1 MMKQITKEPLKLP
14 LRLPGLRD
22 ILPTV
27 LVLLASRANAL
38 GMYPF
43 AIAFFAS
50 VYDKNIAYIGIV
62 ASIIGIATS
71 AGISAVP
78 KYFVALIIYWL
89 FHKLYRRNSVT
100 VRSVASGVSVM
111 LGGLMVL
118 FIDYNGLFDLFL
130 LLTESLTTILMYI
143 IFSKAIVITED
154 FHKRRGMTHEDYISI
169 AITTGVIL
177 SGLNV
182 IGYGGVTLTHI
193 LTSYILLTAAVN
205 TTVAVSA
212 CTGLCVGFM
221 ASMTDTGTVI
231 LMGVYGFGAM
241 FAGFM
246 NTFRKPGAFVGYIS
260 AVSVMLIY
268 AQNIYDV
275 PMGVLNAVIGGVLF
289 LLTPRRMDEHLRS
302 FFTKSIQV
310 ESVSPTQR
318 MKEYLSMR
326 LNRTSEAFSNLYNCF
341 FAMSEARLKK
351 YSDDIGII
359 LDETAERV
367 CKGCKMCGKCWQT
380 DFRRTYKNMLT
391 LISTIENQGEL
402 TYDNIPESFLNRCE
416 RTGEFIKEINHVYEL
431 YKRDI
436 LRRSDAVT
444 TRNLISAQYN
454 ELSRIFDDMS
464 VDITEGFDFLEKE
477 EEEIVDALD
486 KVGIVPYEISAV
498 ESNSGVCEIY
508 LRLPHSAS
516 NEVCEGILSHV
527 LKRTITYDHTEN
539 GLSKFSSGAVYEV
552 DSAMLQLAR
561 DGFGVNGDS
570 VMMFT
575 VDNSKFY
582 CIIADGMGSGSE
594 AKFESASACKLL
606 SDFLKSG
613 FNVKTALGVLNSAMC
628 LNMENEMF
636 STVDLLCVDLYT
648 AEAHMYKI
656 GSAQTIM
663 LRDGQVK
670 TITSQSA
677 PIGILSDI
685 RLDKKSATLKEGD
698 IILMMSDGITE
709 SGCSISRTDWIKKIL
724 TKPWERMDDL
734 AHEVMETALTK
745 NNDRARDDMSVV
757 ALRLM
762 SK

>member
-1 MMKQITKEPLKLP
+1 MMKQISKEPLRLP

-22 ILPTV
+22 VLPTV

-43 AIAFFAS
+43 AVAFFAA
-50 VYDKNIAYIGIV
+50 VYDKNIAYMGIL
-62 ASIIGIATS
+62 ASVIGIATS
-71 AGISAVP
+71 AGITAVP
-78 KYFVALIIYWL
+78 KYFLALIMYWL
-89 FHKLYRRNSVT
+89 FDKLYRHNNVT
-100 VRSVASGVSVM
+100 VKSVASGVAVM
-111 LGGLMVL
+111 LGGAMVL

-130 LLTESLTTILMYI
+130 LITESLTTILMYI
-143 IFSKAIVITED
+143 IFAKAIGITED
-154 FHKRRGMTHEDYISI
+154 FNKRRGMSHEDYISI
-169 AITTGVIL
+169 AITVGVML

-221 ASMTDTGTVI
+221 ASMSDTGTVI

-246 NTFRKPGAFVGYIS
+246 NNFKKPGAFVGYIS

-268 AQNIYDV
+268 ARNIYDV
-275 PMGVLNAVIGGVLF
+275 PLGILNGIIGGALF
-289 LLTPRRMDEHLRS
+289 LVTPKSVDEHLRC

-310 ESVSPTQR
+310 ESVSPTRR
-318 MKEYLSMR
+318 MKEYISMK
-326 LNRTSEAFSNLYNCF
+326 LERTSETFSNLYNCF

-351 YSDDIGII
+351 YSDDIGVI

-367 CKGCKMCGKCWQT
+367 CTGCKMCGKCWQT

-391 LISTIENQGEL
+391 LISTIENEGGLSYE
-402 TYDNIPESFLNRCE
+402 NIPESFLNRCE

-431 YKRDI
+431 YKRDV

-454 ELSRIFDDMS
+454 ELSRIFEDMAG
-464 VDITEGFDFLEKE
+464 DIKDGFEFLEKE
-477 EEEIVDALD
+477 EEEIIEALD
-486 KVGIVPYEISAV
+486 KEGIVPYEISAI
-498 ESNSGVCEIY
+498 ESMSGVCEVY
-508 LRLPHSAS
+508 LRLPHSVS
-516 NEVCEGILSHV
+516 YDICEGVLSHV
-527 LKRTITYDHTEN
+527 LKRTMVYELTEN
-539 GLSKFSSGAVYEV
+539 GLSKFSSGALYQV
-552 DSAMLQLAR
+552 DSSVLQLAR

-570 VMMFT
+570 VTIFT
-575 VDNSKFY
+575 VGRSKFY

-636 STVDLLCVDLYT
+636 STIDLLCVDLYT
-648 AEAHMYKI
+648 SEAHMYKI

-663 LRDGQVK
+663 LKGGEVK
-670 TITSQSA
+670 TVSSQSA

-685 RLDKKSATLKEGD
+685 TIDKKSVVLKEGD

-709 SGCSISRTDWIKKIL
+709 SGYSVSRTEWIRKIL
-724 TKPWERMDDL
+724 IKPWKNMDEL
-734 AHEVMETALTK
+734 AHEVMETALIK
-745 NNDRARDDMSVV
+745 NNNLARDDMTVV
-757 ALRLM
+757 AMRVM

>member
-1 MMKQITKEPLKLP
+1 MKQLNTHPSRLP
-14 LRLPGLRD
+14 LRLPQLGD
-22 ILPTV
+22 ILPTF
-27 LVLLASRANAL
+27 LIILASRSNAM

-43 AIAFFAS
+43 AIAFFAAAF
-50 VYDKNIAYIGIV
+50 DKNIAYIGIF

-71 AGISAVP
+71 AGLVAVP
-78 KYFVALIIYWL
+78 KYFLALVMYWL
-89 FHKLYRRNSVT
+89 FDKLYRQDNVT
-100 VRSVASGVSVM
+100 VKSIAAGVAVL
-111 LGGLMVL
+111 LGGAMVL
-118 FIDYNGLFDLFL
+118 FIDYNGLFDVFL
-130 LLTESLTTILMYI
+130 LFTESMVTTLMYI
-143 IFSKAIVITED
+143 IFNKALVIGED
-154 FHKRRGMTHEDYISI
+154 FKKRRGMSHEDYISI
-169 AITTGVIL
+169 AIAVGVML

-182 IGYGGVTLTHI
+182 IGYGGVSLTHI
-193 LTSYILLTAAVN
+193 LTSYILLTAAAN
-205 TTVAVSA
+205 TSVAVSA

-221 ASMTDTGTVI
+221 ASMTDTGAVI

-246 NTFRKPGAFVGYIS
+246 NNFKKPGVFIGYVS

-268 AQNIYDV
+268 AQNIYNV
-275 PMGVLNAVIGGVLF
+275 PMGVLNAVIGGGLF
-289 LLTPRRMDEHLRS
+289 LLTPRKVDEHFRS

-310 ESVSPTQR
+310 ENVSPTQR

-326 LNRTSEAFSNLYNCF
+326 LSRTAETFHNLYDCF

-351 YSDDIGII
+351 YSDDIGVI

-367 CKGCKMCGKCWQT
+367 CNGCKMCGKCWQT
-380 DFRRTYKNMLT
+380 DFRRTYKNMLE
-391 LISTIENQGEL
+391 LISTIENESGLNYE
-402 TYDNIPESFLNRCE
+402 NIPESFLNRCE
-416 RTGEFIKEINHVYEL
+416 RPEEFIKEINHVYEL

-436 LRRSDAVT
+436 LRRGDAVT

-454 ELSRIFDDMS
+454 ELSRIFDDLAGD
-464 VDITEGFDFLEKE
+464 VTDGFEFLEKE
-477 EEEIVDALD
+477 EEEIIEALD
-486 KVGIVPYEISAV
+486 KAGIVPYEISAV
-498 ESNSGVCEIY
+498 ESTSGVCEVY

-516 NEVCEGILSHV
+516 HSVCEGVISHILGRAV
-527 LKRTITYDHTEN
+527 TYEHTEN
-539 GLSKFSSGAVYEV
+539 GLSKFSSGALFEV
-552 DSAMLQLAR
+552 HSAMLQLAR

-570 VMMFT
+570 ITMFT
-575 VDNSKFY
+575 VDRSKFY

-594 AKFESASACKLL
+594 AKYESASACKLL

-636 STVDLLCVDLYT
+636 STIDLLCIDLYT
-648 AEAHMYKI
+648 AEASMYKI

-663 LRDGQVK
+663 LRGGEVK

-685 RLDKKSATLKEGD
+685 RLDKKTVTLKEGD
-698 IILMMSDGITE
+698 TILMMSDGITE
-709 SGCSISRTDWIKKIL
+709 SGCSISRTEWIKKIL
-724 TKPWERMDDL
+724 IKPWERMDDL
-734 AHEVMETALTK
+734 AREVMDTALAK
-745 NNDRARDDMSVV
+745 NNDHARDDMSVV